1 MTEQELQA
9 IEALA
14 AAATPGPWEAGND
27 IGEGEVYGVDGYA
40 VVGAAAQAWTRR
52 EVDANTRFIA
62 AARTAVPALV
72 AEVRRLRRVEDAA
85 KALSAAQ
92 RSGDLHQSQRAL
104 LSFRHALGEP

>member
-14 AAATPGPWEAGND
+14 AAATPGPWTVVDED
-27 IGEGEVYGVDGYA
+27 YLKPTIIGGDNVGDGYVIRSA
-40 VVGAAAQAWTRR
+40 DAA
-52 EVDANTRFIA
+52 FIA
-62 AARTAVPALV
+62 AARTDVPALV
-72 AEVRRLRRVEDAA
+72 AEVRRLWRVEDVA

>member
-14 AAATPGPWEAGND
+14 AAATPGPWRAETDYRDDTTVLYTAVHE
-27 IGEGEVYGVDGYA
+27 GEGW
-40 VVGAAAQAWTRR
+40 VVAEGTLVHDAA
-52 EVDANTRFIA
+52 FIA

-72 AEVRRLRRVEDAA
+72 AEVRRLWRVEDAA
-85 KALSAAQ
+85 KALSASQ